1 MSYSTE
7 IDGRIHWRDRHEHNQ
22 TQWQRCYMGHVK
34 PTLRYMTELLHMK
47 CAPDL
52 LALGLFPN
60 AKELAESMATYN
72 AVRRHLPGFAMDD
85 PGVALVAVGDGH
97 VPRTAALFAYRTS
110 WMCHSVDPAM
120 REITWGNR
128 VRRLE
133 SWRVRAEDLVGQNG
147 SHGWP
152 LGSEDTVVWNHVPTS
167 AVIVGVHTHARWDAM
182 LRLTASSMLR
192 VAMVVM
198 PCCEPEALPPGGFDA
213 SYDDE
218 GVPSPDRTIYVYG
231 PERIAALRALL

>member
-1 MSYSTE
+1 MNSTHAE
-7 IDGRIHWRDRHEHNQ
+7 IDGRAHWADRHEHNQ
-22 TQWQRCYMGHVK
+22 TQWQRCCMGHVK
-34 PTLRYMTELLHMK
+34 PALRYMTELMRMK

-52 LALGLFPN
+52 LSLGLFPN
-60 AKELAESMATYN
+60 AKELAESMAAYN
-72 AVRRHLPGFAMDD
+72 AVRRHLTGFAMDD
-85 PGVALVAVGDGH
+85 PGVVLVSVGDGH
-97 VPRTAALFAYRTS
+97 VPRTAALFAYRTA
-110 WMCHSVDPAM
+110 WKCRSVDPLM
-120 REITWGNR
+120 RARDWGGC

-133 SWRVRAEDLVGQNG
+133 AWKAKAEDLVGPKG
-147 SHGWP
+147 SQGWP
-152 LGSEDTVVWNHVPTS
+152 IGPAEAVSV
-167 AVIVGVHTHARWDAM
+167 VIVGVHTHARWDAM

-231 PERIAALRALL
+231 PERVAALRTLL